1 MTKRIFF
8 YKELL
13 QKSPN
18 DVNCLVSCA
27 EMEVCR
33 GRESEALE
41 TYRKVLSLDADN
53 LAANIFIGNY
63 LYLKA
68 EREKKQLEA
77 DYKKISAPT
86 RMQYA
91 RYRDG
96 LSRVMSTGYGKA
108 REYLQKVISQF
119 PSTEAQ
125 KTLERIKLIEK
136 EVNR

>member
-1 MTKRIFF
+1 MCIRD
-8 YKELL
+8 
-13 QKSPN
+13 S
-18 DVNCLVSCA
+18 
-27 EMEVCR
+27 
-33 GRESEALE
+33 
-41 TYRKVLSLDADN
+41 
-53 LAANIFIGNY
+53 
-63 LYLKA
+63 
-68 EREKKQLEA
+68 

-136 EVNR
+136 EVNRYLCASFSICCYRAVRMGKSIGPSTTERVCVCPCLGPGISGLYVRT

>member
-1 MTKRIFF
+1 
-8 YKELL
+8 
-13 QKSPN
+13 
-18 DVNCLVSCA
+18 
-27 EMEVCR
+27 MEVCR

-119 PSTEAQ
+119 PSTEVQ